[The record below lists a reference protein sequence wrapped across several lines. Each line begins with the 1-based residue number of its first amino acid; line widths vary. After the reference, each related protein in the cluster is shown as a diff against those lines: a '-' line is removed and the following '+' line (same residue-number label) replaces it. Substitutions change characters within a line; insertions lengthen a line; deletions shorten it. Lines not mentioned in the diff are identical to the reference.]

1 MSSVSASGSQ
11 YRAERLS
18 RARDSMMSAYGI
30 LCIHLMIAVSAGILW
45 LMSWKLDIADSGRW
59 LAIAYSWLSVLAQSF
74 VVVTVFW
81 AAVVLTRLF
90 VAANQLVGCACA
102 GGYVLLSIV
111 LVVGVLVF
119 PKLIAKDITR
129 QLE

>member
-1 MSSVSASGSQ
+1 MSTLSASGSQ
-11 YRAERLS
+11 HRAERLT
-18 RARDSMMSAYGI
+18 RARDSMMSAYGA
-30 LCIHLMIAVSAGILW
+30 LCIHMMIAVGAGILW

-59 LAIAYSWLSVLAQSF
+59 LAIACSGLSMLAQSF
-74 VVVTVFW
+74 GVVTVFW
-81 AAVVLTRLF
+81 AAIVLMRLF
-90 VAANQLVGCACA
+90 VAANQLVGLARA
-102 GGYVLLSIV
+102 GAYVLLSIV